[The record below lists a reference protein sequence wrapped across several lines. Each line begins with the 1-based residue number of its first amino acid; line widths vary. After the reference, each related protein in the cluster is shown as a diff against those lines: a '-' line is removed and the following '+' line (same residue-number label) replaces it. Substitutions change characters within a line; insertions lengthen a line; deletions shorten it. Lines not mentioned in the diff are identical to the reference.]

1 MEIQEMTD
9 APVNDT
15 RKAEL
20 LSTVVEHIDIKSF
33 DARPIVESMRKMSFS
48 SRDLGR
54 ATDIYNQM
62 LADPECSVILVV
74 AGSTSAGGCMDLYA
88 DLLANNM
95 IDAVVA
101 TGATIV
107 DMDFLE
113 ALGHKHYQAT
123 EIPDDDT
130 LRSLYIDRIYDTY
143 IDEEQLQHVDHT
155 IFEIAETLEPKA
167 YSSRAFIREM
177 GRYLQTHGKKDN
189 SLVKLAFEH
198 DVPIFCPAFT
208 DSSAGFG
215 LVKHQVDAMK
225 AGKPYLTIDSIADFR
240 ELTDI
245 KIKAGTTGLLM
256 IGGGVP
262 KNFVQDTVVCAE
274 ILGHDDV
281 EVHKY
286 AVQITVADVRDGACS
301 SSTLQEAASW
311 GKVNTALEQMVFAEA
326 TTVLPLLASD
336 AYHRGH
342 WRQRARRA
350 FGKMFD

>member
-1 MEIQEMTD
+1 M
-9 APVNDT
+9 
-15 RKAEL
+15 K
-20 LSTVVEHIDIKSF
+20 
-33 DARPIVESMRKMSFS
+33 KMSFT

-54 ATDIYNQM
+54 ATEIYNQM
-62 LADPECSVILVV
+62 LADPDCSIILVV
-74 AGSTSAGGCMDLYA
+74 AGSSSAGGCMDLYA
-88 DLLANNM
+88 DLVKYNM
-95 IDAVVA
+95 VDAIVA

-107 DMDFLE
+107 DMDFFE
-113 ALGHKHYQAT
+113 GLGHKHYQAL
-123 EIPDDDT
+123 EVPDDDT

-143 IDEEQLQHVDHT
+143 IDEQKLQDTDHT
-155 IFEIAETLEPKA
+155 IAEIANGLEPQP

-177 GRYLQTHGKKDN
+177 GRWLTQNGKKEN

-215 LVKHQVDAMK
+215 LVKHQVDRMK
-225 AGKPYLTIDSIADFR
+225 ERKPYLTMDSIADFR

-262 KNFVQDTVVCAE
+262 KNFAQDTVVCAE
-274 ILGHDDV
+274 ILGHEDV

-311 GKVNTALEQMVFAEA
+311 GKVSTALEQMVFAEA
-326 TTVLPLLASD
+326 TSVLPLLASD

-342 WRQRARRA
+342 WKDRARRA

>member
-1 MEIQEMTD
+1 MTD
-9 APVNDT
+9 APINDT

-20 LSTVVEHIDIKSF
+20 LAKEVEHIDIKSF
-33 DARPIVESMRKMSFS
+33 DARPIVEAMRKMSFT

-54 ATDIYNQM
+54 ATDIYNEM
-62 LADPECSVILVV
+62 LADKACSVVLVI

-88 DLLANNM
+88 DLVKHNM
-95 IDAVVA
+95 VDAIVA

-113 ALGHKHYQAT
+113 ALGFKHYQAN
-123 EIPDDDT
+123 EVPDDDT

-155 IFEIAETLEPKA
+155 IFEIAETLPAKA

-177 GRYLQTHGKKDN
+177 GKWLQTHGKKDH
-189 SLVKLAFEH
+189 SLVKLAYEH

-215 LVKHQVDAMK
+215 LVKHQVDSMK

-245 KIKAGTTGLLM
+245 KIAAGTTGLLM

-311 GKVNTALEQMVFAEA
+311 GKVSTALEQMVYAEA
-326 TTVLPLLASD
+326 TSVLPLLASD

-342 WRQRARRA
+342 WKTRAKRA